1 MGNQKQTG
9 DKKIHKMWKIGHS
22 KFSFKND
29 IDLKL
34 YVDNYYDLH
43 SHNNHHDL
51 QKCRPTM
58 IITVI
63 LV

>member
-9 DKKIHKMWKIGHS
+9 DKKINKMWKIGHS
-22 KFSFKND
+22 KFSFQND

-34 YVDNYYDLH
+34 YVDDYYDLH

-51 QKCRPTM
+51 DLHVQ
-58 IITVI
+58 
-63 LV
+63 